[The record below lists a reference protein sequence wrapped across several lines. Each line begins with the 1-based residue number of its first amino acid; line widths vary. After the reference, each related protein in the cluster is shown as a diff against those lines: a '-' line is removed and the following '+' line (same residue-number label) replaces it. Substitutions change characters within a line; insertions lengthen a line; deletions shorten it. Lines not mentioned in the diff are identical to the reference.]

1 MHWPSLLCSVRYV
14 ASYQTAVGQSEAHG
28 NGGVYPLHHRSV
40 HLTHPLPQPPLI
52 QRTDLLLQDHRIL
65 GQAAALGRHL
75 DMGGQLGLP
84 RLGGDG
90 RCDDGGAVAVAG
102 VVLHDEHRTHATLL
116 TAHHRAEIGIVDL
129 STSDIGI
136 HKVHTPPE
144 EVPAAAGQ
152 LHSPTQP
159 PDLYAAGENP

>member
-52 QRTDLLLQDHRIL
+52 QRTDLLQQDHRIL

-102 VVLHDEHRTHATLL
+102 VVLTM
-116 TAHHRAEIGIVDL
+116 
-129 STSDIGI
+129 STGR
-136 HKVHTPPE
+136 TPPCS
-144 EVPAAAGQ
+144 
-152 LHSPTQP
+152 LPTTG
-159 PDLYAAGENP
+159 LRSA

>member
-52 QRTDLLLQDHRIL
+52 QRTDLLQQDPRIL

-75 DMGGQLGLP
+75 DMGGQLCLFTLTCDGSRYNSGTVTVTHIVLNDKY
-84 RLGGDG
+84 RTYAALLGAYHG
-90 RCDDGGAVAVAG
+90 
-102 VVLHDEHRTHATLL
+102 
-116 TAHHRAEIGIVDL
+116 AEIGVIYFSSFNRHFCYHPFLISEFIVCLYFYRL
-129 STSDIGI
+129 S
-136 HKVHTPPE
+136 
-144 EVPAAAGQ
+144 
-152 LHSPTQP
+152 
-159 PDLYAAGENP
+159 